1 MTERYS
7 WTVNLM
13 QINLMQINLMK
24 TNLMKTNLMKTNL
37 MKTNNTD
44 ITTEISGKEGN
55 CSDRGS
61 IALSCERV

>member
-13 QINLMQINLMK
+13 QINLMQ
-24 TNLMKTNLMKTNL
+24 TNH
-37 MKTNNTD
+37 TD
-44 ITTEISGKEGN
+44 ITAEISGKEGN

>member
-13 QINLMQINLMK
+13 QINLMQI
-24 TNLMKTNLMKTNL
+24 NL